1 MKSLVRK
8 IILESLLSE
17 DEKHIRQLFTNWA
30 NKKSKNPELAMSL
43 MDDFFKYQKNIKR
56 DFASFSSAEE
66 MKQVIDKARGM
77 EQEKQK
83 ASDAVKVFE
92 NGSILVIVAKTHE
105 ASCRYAAG
113 TKWCTGAAD
122 TDDYWK
128 RHNRTGTE
136 FIWIIK
142 SLKHG
147 NPDYKFSLH
156 FKWKKT
162 NRISQS
168 SSQEFDSDWC
178 NAENRCSSK
187 IPKTLLEIF
196 SDDEFD
202 KIFNMCM
209 TYHKK
214 RYQELGVKSKNSGQL
229 LTKFIERVR
238 QIISVEADWQFNDMV
253 GNSLDA
259 YYVDREYE
267 EEFIDFIESKREEI
281 LGNVKNVIE
290 DDVVTM
296 MEEDLTNDYEDFLLE
311 NPNLTEEDFI
321 IHQVEDYIM
330 FQFSEVL
337 MEEIGVFADE
347 FLREKGI

>member
-17 DEKHIRQLFTNWA
+17 DEKHVRQLFTNWA

-66 MKQVIDKARGM
+66 MQQVIDKARGM

-92 NGSILVIVAKTHE
+92 NGSILVIAAKTHE

-122 TDDYWK
+122 TDEYWK

-142 SLKHG
+142 SLKND

-156 FKWKKT
+156 FKWRKT

-209 TYHKK
+209 DYHKE
-214 RYQELGVKSKNSGQL
+214 RYQELGVEFKNSGQL
-229 LTKFIERVR
+229 LSKFIESVR
-238 QIISVEADWQFNDMV
+238 RIISEEADWLFNDAV

-259 YYVDREYE
+259 YYVDSEYE
-267 EEFIDFIESKREEI
+267 EEYTDFIHSKKEEI
-281 LGNVKNVIE
+281 LENTSNVVE
-290 DDVVTM
+290 DDISAIT
-296 MEEDLTNDYEDFLLE
+296 EEDLKDDYEEFLLD
-311 NPNLTEEDFI
+311 NPNAIVEDFI
-321 IHQVEDYIM
+321 TYKVEDYIM
-330 FQFSEVL
+330 LQFSEIL
-337 MEEIGVFADE
+337 MEEIGLFADE
-347 FLREKGI
+347 FLE